1 MGRRLVVEEKMD
13 GANSAVSF
21 SSDGRLLLQS
31 RGHYLVGGVRE
42 RQFHLFKTWAHRYTG
57 ELWEVLAD
65 RYIMYGEWLYAKHT
79 IFYTDLPHYFLE
91 FDLYDKTNSEFLSTV
106 RRRGVLEKLPFV
118 ASVRV
123 IYEGQV
129 KTLRDLTSLI
139 GPSAFISAGTV
150 IACAPSAERKIWIAH
165 RHLKRLMPVC

>member
-1 MGRRLVVEEKMD
+1 MNDIYKYPRTHHIAGSGIQRGDEDLEVRRGRELMGRRLVVEEKMD

-31 RGHYLVGGVRE
+31 RGHYLTGGVRE

-79 IFYTDLPHYFLE
+79 IFYTNLPHYFLE
-91 FDLYDKTNSEFLSTV
+91 FDLYDKSTGEFLST
-106 RRRGVLEKLPFV
+106 RRRHDVLEKLPFV
-118 ASVRV
+118 
-123 IYEGQV
+123 
-129 KTLRDLTSLI
+129 
-139 GPSAFISAGTV
+139 
-150 IACAPSAERKIWIAH
+150 
-165 RHLKRLMPVC
+165 